1 MADLRVMI
9 VVGMHR
15 AGTSAITRGL
25 TAIGVELGDDLLP
38 PNADANVGAINPKG
52 FWENRVIVDIDDR
65 LLTSLGHSWHSHGLF
80 EFEHST
86 FAKANPLFFEA
97 VQL

>member
-25 TAIGVELGDDLLP
+25 TAIGVEVGDDLLP
-38 PNADANVGAINPKG
+38 SQADNPKG
-52 FWENRVIVDIDDR
+52 FWENRAIVDIDDR
-65 LLTSLGHSWHSHGLF
+65 PGFTVRRSRDP
-80 EFEHST
+80 
-86 FAKANPLFFEA
+86 AP
-97 VQL
+97 